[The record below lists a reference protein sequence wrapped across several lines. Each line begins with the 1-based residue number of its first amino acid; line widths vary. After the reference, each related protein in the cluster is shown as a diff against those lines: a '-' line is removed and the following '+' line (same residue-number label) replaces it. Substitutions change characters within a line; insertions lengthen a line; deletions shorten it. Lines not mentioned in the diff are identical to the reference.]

1 MTGNHRIEKDSM
13 GEMHIPSN
21 CLYGAQTER
30 ARRNFPISNLQFGRG
45 FIQALGAIKLAASKV
60 NQELG
65 LLDHEIGAVI
75 EQAAEEAMVGDLDE
89 HFVLD
94 IFQTGSGTSTNMNA
108 NEVIANRA
116 IQLVGGEVGSRIP
129 VHPNDH
135 VNMGQSS
142 NDVIPTTLHV
152 SALVAIER
160 ELLPALCVL
169 HDALT
174 DKAEEFD
181 DVVKAARTHLQDATP
196 IRLGQE
202 FGGYASQ
209 VANGIRRVKSTRESL
224 SELAI
229 GGTAVGT
236 GINTHAEFGSRV
248 ARVLS
253 ELFDIDFKEAS
264 DHFEAQSA
272 RDAVVEASGS
282 LRTVA
287 VSLMKIANDLR
298 WLSSG
303 PRTGLGEIMLPAV
316 QPGSSIM
323 PGKVNPVMAES
334 LCQVCAQVIGN
345 DAAIVIGGQ
354 SGSLELN
361 VMIPVMAHNLLES
374 IQILSTVC
382 SEFTDRCVCGITADE
397 ERARHNAEATAA
409 LATALAPVIGY
420 DKAAELAKRSLKENR
435 TLRELVVEEDL
446 VDKDEIDRILDFR
459 AMTEPGTT

>member
-1 MTGNHRIEKDSM
+1 MTGDRRIEKDSM

-65 LLDHEIGAVI
+65 LLDHEIGAII

-116 IQLVGGEVGSRIP
+116 IQLVGGEVGSRMP

-160 ELLPALCVL
+160 ELLPALRVL

-174 DKAEEFD
+174 DKAKEFD

-209 VANGIRRVKSTRESL
+209 VANGIRRVESTRESL

-264 DHFEAQSA
+264 NHFEAQGA

-303 PRTGLGEIMLPAV
+303 PRTGLGEITLPAV

-382 SEFTDRCVCGITADE
+382 SEFTDRCVRGITADE
-397 ERARHNAEATAA
+397 EQGRHNAEATAA

-435 TLRELVVEEDL
+435 TLRELVMEEDL
-446 VDKDEIDRILDFR
+446 VDKHEIDRILDLR

>member
-1 MTGNHRIEKDSM
+1 VTGNHRIEKDSM

-202 FGGYASQ
+202 FGGYANQ

-264 DHFEAQSA
+264 NHFEAQSA

-382 SEFTDRCVCGITADE
+382 SEFTDRCVRGITADE

>member
-202 FGGYASQ
+202 FGGYANQ

-264 DHFEAQSA
+264 NHFEAQSA

-382 SEFTDRCVCGITADE
+382 SEFTDRCVRGITADE